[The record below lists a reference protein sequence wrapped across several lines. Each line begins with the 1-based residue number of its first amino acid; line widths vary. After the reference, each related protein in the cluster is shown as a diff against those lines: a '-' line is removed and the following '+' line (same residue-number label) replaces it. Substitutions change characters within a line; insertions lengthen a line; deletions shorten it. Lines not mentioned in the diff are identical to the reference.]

1 MDWFLLER
9 PFAPYGYSHWAALAI
24 FVAGTIG
31 LVKLGR
37 AQRNTPAARNFS
49 RIFAVVVFV
58 FPLPLVL
65 YSMLPRQWDLANSL
79 PLQLCD
85 LAWMAAVCALWTQ
98 RAWAYA
104 LTYYWGL
111 TLTSQALLTPALQFD
126 FPHLEFIMFWAMHWL
141 IVWAAIYLTWGLG
154 QRPGWHSY
162 RFTVAV
168 TVIWAVSM
176 LWFNSRFGTN
186 YGFLN
191 EKPPVK
197 SLLDLLGDWPWYL
210 ASELVIGLTVWALMT
225 WPWVRRTPD

>member
-1 MDWFLLER
+1 MDWLLLER
-9 PFAPYGYSHWAALAI
+9 PFTPFSASHGAALVI
-24 FVAGTIG
+24 FVIG
-31 LVKLGR
+31 AVLLVKFGR
-37 AQRNTPAARNFS
+37 AQRNTASARRFS
-49 RIFAVVVFV
+49 RFFAVVVFV
-58 FPLPLVL
+58 FPLPLVV
-65 YSMLPRQWDLANSL
+65 YSLLPRQWDLANSL

-85 LAWMAAVCALWTQ
+85 LAWMAVVYALWTQ

-111 TLTSQALLTPALQFD
+111 TLTSQALVTPALAFD
-126 FPHLEFIMFWAMHWL
+126 FPHPQFILFWAMHWL

-154 QRPGWHSY
+154 LCPNWRSY

-176 LWFNSRFGTN
+176 LLFNSRFGTN

-210 ASELVIGLTVWALMT
+210 VSELAIGLVVWALMT
-225 WPWVRRTPD
+225 WPWVRRRI